1 MKGQQQ
7 LHKSRVIKVESQES
21 WDFLLAQA
29 SDQGCPVFI
38 HFTASWCVPSI
49 AMNSYVE
56 ELATTHEDIFFLL
69 VDVDDIKAAATKME
83 VKAMPTFVLMKGG
96 DVMEKLVGANPD
108 AIKRWI
114 DGFVQTFHSH
124 NNQALH

>member
-1 MKGQQQ
+1 MK
-7 LHKSRVIKVESQES
+7 I
-21 WDFLLAQA
+21 F
-29 SDQGCPVFI
+29 
-38 HFTASWCVPSI
+38 
-49 AMNSYVE
+49 
-56 ELATTHEDIFFLL
+56 FFLL

-114 DGFVQTFHSH
+114 DGFVQTLHSH
-124 NNQALH
+124 NNHALH